1 MQSRLVYP
9 LSVYRIGNI
18 RPSQFEIFERTF
30 ARGIGVLQ
38 FTCRHEETKCVG
50 WRADRR
56 PYLISKSNA
65 CMGSFEWGMAGE
77 AGRNDESQEVLTR
90 KQADEFKLLIYK
102 FKMVSGKA
110 DGHAFVVEV

>member
-1 MQSRLVYP
+1 
-9 LSVYRIGNI
+9 
-18 RPSQFEIFERTF
+18 
-30 ARGIGVLQ
+30 
-38 FTCRHEETKCVG
+38 
-50 WRADRR
+50 
-56 PYLISKSNA
+56 
-65 CMGSFEWGMAGE
+65 MAGE